1 MASIFSL
8 YGNIFVE
15 NEDANKKIE
24 ETTKK
29 GESGSKTLAQS
40 LGSAAKT
47 VGQIGTAVVGA
58 TTAAVGGLMAMA
70 NKTAET
76 ADTFDKASFRTGLQ
90 VEELQRLN
98 YAAGQSGVELSTLE
112 KSAKKLNDR
121 LGEVS
126 EGNEKSVEMFEKLGV
141 SVRNADGSMRSTTDI
156 YNETISRLAD
166 MGDTAEATAIGT
178 DLFGKAFTDMK
189 PLLAAGSEGIDELK
203 NRADELG
210 IVMGEEAVTAGV
222 VFGDTLAD
230 IKMSLGGVFNS
241 VMGSLIP
248 VIQQVLDL
256 VLNNMPMIQS
266 MISTLTPVLVGLLE
280 TILPIFMDFVNTI
293 LPITL
298 DLITQLMPFI
308 TNIIQ
313 TLLPIF
319 AELIAILLPPL
330 VQIIS
335 ALLPPLLEIL
345 NALMPLLR
353 PILDLLTWAINTVL
367 MPIINVLTSIISL
380 IAKNLTVTIQA
391 LTPVVKG
398 VLSIFQDVFGKIYN
412 VVKAPINFVIDGI
425 NTFIQALNKV
435 KVPDWV
441 PGVGGKGINLPLIK
455 KLRVGIDYVPYDEM
469 PAFLHKGEKVL
480 TKEEAREYR
489 QNKNIVVQ
497 SNNLTKED
505 IADAFKEAI
514 KSFKGKVV
522 LDDRE
527 VGKFIIDTMEGVI
540 YG

>member
-112 KSAKKLNDR
+112 KSAKKLNER

-126 EGNEKSVEMFEKLGV
+126 EGNTKSVEMFEKLGV

-166 MGDTAEATAIGT
+166 MGDTAEATALGT

-189 PLLAAGSEGIDELK
+189 PLLASGSEGIDELK

-266 MISTLTPVLVGLLE
+266 MISTLAPVLVGLLE